1 MMYNR
6 DMATKIHPRA
16 GEIVK
21 LDNGHTGKVLSN
33 GMVYDN
39 DAKKFAGPVD
49 KDGLTTAIKTQAQ
62 SNEMHA
68 LRREKAIE
76 AAAKAI
82 EDSVPVNMRKAGG
95 DGWYAICRAMAD
107 KYHKSDNLRGMVEA
121 ARFLGQNAEY
131 IQDKPQASQPV
142 GDADFV
148 RAVKELIETVRGD
161 VVDGEVIG

>member
-16 GEIVK
+16 GEIVT
-21 LDNGHTGKVLSN
+21 LENGHTGKVLDN
-33 GMVYDN
+33 GVVYDQE
-39 DAKKFAGPVD
+39 DKKFAAHID
-49 KDGLTTAIKTQAQ
+49 KNVTTNITQARA
-62 SNEMHA
+62 SEFHA

-76 AAAKAI
+76 AAARAI

-148 RAVKELIETVRGD
+148 RAVKELIETIRGD